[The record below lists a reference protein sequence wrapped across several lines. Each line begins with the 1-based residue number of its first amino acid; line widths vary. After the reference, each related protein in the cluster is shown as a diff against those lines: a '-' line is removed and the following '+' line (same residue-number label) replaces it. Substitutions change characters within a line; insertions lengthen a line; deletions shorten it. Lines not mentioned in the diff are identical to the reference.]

1 MREMQGLS
9 AMNEK
14 HLFKLAI
21 ICSILGLIAVV
32 IASLYI
38 EPEVSGISSIAEM
51 KDGTYVKITGNVTNI
66 RQTEK
71 AAFIGVS
78 DGTGEITIVAFAD
91 NSGLIQK
98 EVLPPFLD
106 KGSKVAIEG
115 KTSAYNGKTEL
126 LAESI
131 IKQ

>member
-1 MREMQGLS
+1 MQGLS

-14 HLFKLAI
+14 HLFQLAI
-21 ICSILGLIAVV
+21 ICSIIGLIAVV
-32 IASLYI
+32 AASQLI
-38 EPEVSGISSIAEM
+38 EPEISSISSIAGM

-71 AAFIGVS
+71 AAFLGVK
-78 DGTGEITIVAFAD
+78 DETGEITIVAFAD

-106 KGSKVAIEG
+106 KGSSVAIEG
-115 KTSAYNGKTEL
+115 KISIYNGKTEL
-126 LAESI
+126 LADSI